1 MGMTQENKEIREM
14 MEKESPKNIVV
25 SFLLAMV
32 FGVAAAVAAMAFR
45 ETFEDIALKIIIGA
59 SSDLE
64 ASQTIGFRRLSQI
77 SAIVIMLG
85 GWMTAFMVV
94 WSKLEKRKVELGE
107 YNMMADLQEI
117 TKGLTAEDHIA
128 FPDETLC
135 AEGAPTTREQPVIEA
150 PAGDMGSPDTGIAVD
165 DAVMAVN

>member
-94 WSKLEKRKVELGE
+94 WSKLEHRKDMK
-107 YNMMADLQEI
+107 NRI
-117 TKGLTAEDHIA
+117 KFGLISIGVALALFAVFCIIHYFVMDGTW
-128 FPDETLC
+128 PTLS
-135 AEGAPTTREQPVIEA
+135 GAV
-150 PAGDMGSPDTGIAVD
+150 
-165 DAVMAVN
+165 